1 MTLPLVISVPHAGL
15 RVPAE
20 VVSLCTL
27 TPEEIATDSDGGAAE
42 IYALESEVEAFITTD
57 IARAV
62 VDMNRARDDRRPDGA
77 VKTHTC
83 YNTPVFSRPLSEA
96 EIEGLLDRYY
106 APYHQRLAALAG
118 SARAVLG
125 VDCHTMAAEGPPVG
139 PDTGM
144 ERPWVCVSNA
154 HGTCPQDWIESLRDC
169 FTALLGGPVRI
180 NDPFTGG
187 YITRSRPGGL
197 PWLQIE
203 LSRAPYLPLD
213 GKRQVV
219 LTALRQWCD
228 THAQPSGARTV

>member
-15 RVPAE
+15 RVPTE
-20 VVSLCTL
+20 VASLCTL

-57 IARAV
+57 IARSV
-62 VDMNRARDDRRPDGA
+62 VDLNRARDDRRADGA
-77 VKTHTC
+77 AKTHTC
-83 YNTPVFSRPLSEA
+83 HNVPVYRRPLSEA
-96 EIEGLLDRYY
+96 EIERLLARYY
-106 APYHQRLAALAG
+106 APYHERLSTLAG
-118 SARAVLG
+118 NPRAVLG
-125 VDCHTMAAEGPPVG
+125 VDCHTMAAQGPPVG
-139 PDTGM
+139 PDTGQ

-154 HGTCPQDWIESLRDC
+154 DGTCPSDWIEGLRDC
-169 FTALLGGPVRI
+169 FADLLDGPVRI

-213 GKRQVV
+213 RKREVV
-219 LTALRQWCD
+219 LAALRQLCD
-228 THAQPSGARTV
+228 RLSLI